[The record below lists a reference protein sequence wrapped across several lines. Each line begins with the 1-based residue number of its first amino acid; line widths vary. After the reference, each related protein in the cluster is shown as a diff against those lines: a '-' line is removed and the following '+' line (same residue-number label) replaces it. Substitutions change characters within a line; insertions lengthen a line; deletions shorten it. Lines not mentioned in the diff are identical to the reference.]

1 MIEFEIENNSS
12 FAYEVMLFASSA
24 KIRFYGKNYKTN
36 PEDYVIIKN
45 IIHNDLILPEL
56 FEYTTMTTDSD
67 NPIYQNLTNVNYI
80 SFNGMWELN
89 FTENDIKKILNKKL
103 T

>member
-1 MIEFEIENNSS
+1 MIEFEIENNGS

-24 KIRFYGKNYKTN
+24 KIRFYGKNYNKN

-45 IIHNDLILPEL
+45 IIYNDLILPEL

-67 NPIYQNLTNVNYI
+67 NPMYQKLTNVNYV
-80 SFNGMWELN
+80 SFNGMWNLN
-89 FTENDIKKILNKKL
+89 LQKMILRKS
-103 T
+103 

>member
-1 MIEFEIENNSS
+1 MIEFEIENNGS
-12 FAYEVMLFASSA
+12 FAYEVMLFASSG
-24 KIRFYGKNYKTN
+24 KIRFYGKNYNKN

-45 IIHNDLILPEL
+45 IIYNDLILPEL
-56 FEYTTMTTDSD
+56 FEYTTMTTDSNKD
-67 NPIYQNLTNVNYI
+67 YEKLTNVNYV
-80 SFNGMWELN
+80 SFNGMWELK

>member
-1 MIEFEIENNSS
+1 MIEFEIENNGS
-12 FAYEVMLFASSA
+12 FAYEVMLFASWS
-24 KIRFYGKNYKTN
+24 KIRFYGKNYNKN

-45 IIHNDLILPEL
+45 IIYNDLILVEL

-67 NPIYQNLTNVNYI
+67 NHNQKLTNVNYV
-80 SFNGMWELN
+80 SFNGMWELK

>member
-1 MIEFEIENNSS
+1 MIEFEIENNGS

-24 KIRFYGKNYKTN
+24 KIRFYGKNYNKN

-45 IIHNDLILPEL
+45 IIYNDLILPEL

-67 NPIYQNLTNVNYI
+67 NPMYQKLTNVNYV
-80 SFNGMWELN
+80 SFNGMWELK